1 MEEATSGISMEDIGL
16 LVKTLIDA
24 QLVAQVALMNAHNTN
39 LIALHMETAKAM
51 MMKATGKDSKLTPA
65 KKKILM
71 ACAGHPGF
79 PTFDA
84 PAVYRDMDVEGGTAD
99 ALGCIFRLWLK
110 PIPLSAHKTN
120 IHVTP
125 QLVATVKALRFLA
138 NGDKTYSGCTKGVT
152 PFATPWRTA
161 EAMNK
166 DMAEDQYFA
175 ESRVKLVDD
184 IRKHV
189 TGAKVELPTLLLGVV
204 RVLNNYLRVLEVLF
218 GDQCPHL
225 RMVMEIWDG
234 LEEKEFDLESRLTQ
248 PLILYLMWRIH
259 YNTRQFFAAC
269 ERWEIGES
277 LPQSALELTVRHLVD
292 DCSIQKMMT
301 CPVAAFLR
309 RDPDTPS
316 MAAAPKSAKAAT
328 TMTGPKPMVNAAI
341 PPLCKAA
348 VVKFTKQYPNM
359 LSMDLI
365 KKGGLRL
372 SDVQVGGRGNC
383 TNFGLLGKCPRYR
396 YNHVICKVSD
406 KCQVVIAKNF
416 EKAMAAMKLGSPT
429 QL

>member
-1 MEEATSGISMEDIGL
+1 
-16 LVKTLIDA
+16 
-24 QLVAQVALMNAHNTN
+24 
-39 LIALHMETAKAM
+39 
-51 MMKATGKDSKLTPA
+51 
-65 KKKILM
+65 M
-71 ACAGHPGF
+71 ACTGHPDF
-79 PTFDA
+79 PTFVA
-84 PAVYRDMDVEGGTAD
+84 LAVYRDMDVEGGTAD
-99 ALGCIFRLWLK
+99 ALGRILRLWLK

-125 QLVATVKALRFLA
+125 QLVATVKAPSFLA

-152 PFATPWRTA
+152 PFATPWCTA
-161 EAMNK
+161 EAMNE

-175 ESRVKLVDD
+175 ESTVKSVDD

-204 RVLNNYLRVLEVLF
+204 RMLNNYLCVLEVLF

-225 RMVMEIWDG
+225 WMVMEIWDG

-248 PLILYLMWRIH
+248 PLILNLMWRIH
-259 YNTRQFFAAC
+259 YNARQFFAAC

-277 LPQSALELTVRHLVD
+277 LPQLALELTVRHLVD

-301 CPVAAFLR
+301 CPVAAFLG
-309 RDPDTPS
+309 RDPDAPS

-328 TMTGPKPMVNAAI
+328 TMMGLKPMVNAAI

-348 VVKFTKQYPNM
+348 MAKFTKQYPNM
-359 LSMDLI
+359 LIMDLI
-365 KKGGLRL
+365 KKGGLQF

-383 TNFGLLGKCPRYR
+383 TNFGLLGKCPGCR
-396 YNHVICKVSD
+396 YNHVVCKVSD
-406 KCQVVIAKNF
+406 ERQVMIAKNF